1 MGTLFSMPGG
11 AAGEAAYNTLTLVTG
26 SGQAQAWN
34 NTPQLNGI
42 EGDVTFTCNNT
53 NSVRASAV
61 DLDFTTAPALWATG
75 WFDASGMTFTGNA
88 LFGICVVSLP
98 SSTTADLRI
107 GIAYRYT
114 HTGTVHKLFCR
125 TTNDAASSSV
135 DTEVDLTLAP
145 HKFDFRLQK
154 ASTVSANDGVADFY
168 LDDALVTHQTGLDV
182 FTDFAALEWFQ
193 FGGTGKISG
202 LDAGALGPLHMG
214 KLAINDTG
222 DPIVFSAS
230 TFPCLTYLRRR
241 RRD

>member
-1 MGTLFSMPGG
+1 MPGG
-11 AAGEAAYNTLTLVTG
+11 ATGETAYNTTTMVTG
-26 SGQAQAWN
+26 AGQAQAWS

-42 EGDVTFTCNNT
+42 AGDVTFTANNT
-53 NSVRASAV
+53 NAVRASV
-61 DLDFTTAPALWATG
+61 IDLDFTTAPALWVTG
-75 WFDASGMTFTGNA
+75 WFDCSEMTFTANS

-98 SSTTADLRI
+98 LSGTADLRI

-114 HTGTVHKLFCR
+114 HTGTIHKLFCR

-135 DTEVDLTLAP
+135 DTEVDITLAP

-168 LDDALVTHQTGLDV
+168 VDDVLVAHQTGLDV

-193 FGGTGKISG
+193 FGGTGKISA
-202 LDAGALGPLHMG
+202 LDAGALGPFHMG

-222 DPIVFSAS
+222 EQIIWSSSMSGGMRYV
-230 TFPCLTYLRRR
+230 LNRRR
-241 RRD
+241 RKQQCW